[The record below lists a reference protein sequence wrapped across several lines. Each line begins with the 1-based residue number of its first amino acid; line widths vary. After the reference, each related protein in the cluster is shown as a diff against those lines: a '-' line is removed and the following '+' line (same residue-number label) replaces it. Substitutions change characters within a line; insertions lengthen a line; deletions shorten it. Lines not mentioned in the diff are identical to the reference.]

1 MHLPISSSHGV
12 GFAVAFVVA
21 LALAAGCA
29 QVAPKAGDPVLRA
42 ELAPT
47 GKLRVGLIANN
58 PSFVT
63 QGTPPG
69 VLKGVAVDIGNELAR
84 RLGVPMEPVRYASV
98 GALWAGVRK
107 GEWDVAMLAIDPER
121 AADMHFT
128 GAYMYT
134 ENTLLTKTP
143 EIRSLADMDRSGNRI
158 ATAARSA
165 QEAWLAA
172 NLKSARAVPTESMPA
187 AEALVREGKVEG
199 MMGNRD
205 HLREIAARMP
215 GARVLDGKLNE
226 NAIAVAVPRGRPAA
240 LAFAYELV
248 EDLKASGAIQDSIA
262 RSGLAGARL
271 APKGAY

>member
-1 MHLPISSSHGV
+1 MYISRNSI
-12 GFAVAFVVA
+12 AAI
-21 LALAAGCA
+21 LAAMVMASGCA
-29 QVAPKAGDPVLRA
+29 PVAPKAGDPMLRT
-42 ELAPT
+42 ELAST

-84 RLGVPMEPVRYASV
+84 RMGVPMEPVRYTSV
-98 GALWAGVRK
+98 NALWAGVRN

-128 GAYMYT
+128 GAYMFT
-134 ENTLLTKTP
+134 ENTLLTRTP
-143 EIRSLADMDRSGNRI
+143 EIRSLLDVDRSGNRI
-158 ATAARSA
+158 AAAGRSA
-165 QEAWLAA
+165 QEAWLKA
-172 NLKSARAVPTESMPA
+172 NLKSARVVPAESMPA
-187 AEALVREGKVEG
+187 AEELVREGKVEG

-215 GARVLDGKLNE
+215 GARVLDGKFNE
-226 NAIAVAVPRGRPAA
+226 NGVALAVPKGRPAA
-240 LAFAYELV
+240 LAFTYEFI
-248 EDLKASGAIQDSIA
+248 EELKASGAIQESISRA
-262 RSGLAGARL
+262 GLTGARL